1 MTVLSNPLQRLR
13 RKLDPTAVPVLVVE
27 DHDASRRLV
36 MELLRASGFSNLY
49 FARDAE
55 EAIVL
60 IGAHPPDLM
69 IVDWNL
75 PGMSGIELVES
86 VRHAAVTGDPRFP
99 NPQTPIVMLTAR
111 QRARDV
117 DQARQVGVDEFVIKP
132 FSTAS
137 LLRAVVSALTRRRR
151 FITAEAYV
159 GPDRRRRK
167 AAAHPGVGRRAG
179 DIPSNGAPQP
189 DARAAATEEVRR
201 LRAQLA
207 QAGSDARSALDR
219 KSVNTAVTRLIASQT
234 AAHDL
239 RMRLIERAAA
249 SLNEYVRLFGRKAE
263 ADVLDVHFDA
273 LIQLGDMPPSAQDEA
288 FEIVNHLDTLVARR
302 SIQRKVRA

>member
-1 MTVLSNPLQRLR
+1 MTVLSTPLQRLR
-13 RKLDPTAVPVLVVE
+13 RKLDPAIVPVLVVE

-55 EAIVL
+55 QAIEM
-60 IGAHPPDLM
+60 IAAHPPDLM
-69 IVDWNL
+69 ILDWNL
-75 PGMSGIELVES
+75 PGMSGVELTENI
-86 VRHAAVTGDPRFP
+86 RHAALTADPRFP

-117 DQARQVGVDEFVIKP
+117 DQARLAGVDEFVVKP

-151 FITAEAYV
+151 FIAAETYA

-167 AAAHPGVGRRAG
+167 AASHPGLGRRAG
-179 DIPSNGAPQP
+179 DIPVSGEPP
-189 DARAAATEEVRR
+189 TDARATATDEVKR
-201 LRAQLA
+201 LRERL
-207 QAGSDARSALDR
+207 GDKGALDR
-219 KSVNTAVTRLIASQT
+219 KAVNTAVTRLIASQT

-249 SLNEYVRLFGRKAE
+249 SLNQYVRLFGQKAE
-263 ADVLDVHFDA
+263 TDVLDVHFDA
-273 LIQLGDMPPSAQDEA
+273 LIQLGDMPPDAQAEA
-288 FEIVNHLDTLVARR
+288 LEIVNHLDTLVARR
-302 SIQRKVRA
+302 SVQKRARA